1 MLKNLKE
8 KGNSDDNILK
18 LFKYKYMRIGFWS
31 WGMKGCIEQDF
42 KNAKPLQKEL
52 IKTLLIKS
60 MDFCPS
66 TEVVPDWK
74 WFSPHGTLFEVS
86 CCHNW
91 GEGGLLEYSR

>member
-1 MLKNLKE
+1 MIESRANPGRQLE
-8 KGNSDDNILK
+8 
-18 LFKYKYMRIGFWS
+18 
-31 WGMKGCIEQDF
+31 GCIEQDF

-74 WFSPHGTLFEVS
+74 
-86 CCHNW
+86 
-91 GEGGLLEYSR
+91 

>member
-1 MLKNLKE
+1 
-8 KGNSDDNILK
+8 
-18 LFKYKYMRIGFWS
+18 
-31 WGMKGCIEQDF
+31 MKGYIEQDF

-74 WFSPHGTLFEVS
+74 
-86 CCHNW
+86 
-91 GEGGLLEYSR
+91 

>member
-1 MLKNLKE
+1 MPDRNRTNSKLVLMKENLE
-8 KGNSDDNILK
+8 TTNFFFIHYRLG
-18 LFKYKYMRIGFWS
+18 LFSRMIESRANPGRQLE
-31 WGMKGCIEQDF
+31 GCIEQDF

-74 WFSPHGTLFEVS
+74 
-86 CCHNW
+86 
-91 GEGGLLEYSR
+91 